1 MVVEVRINGLAMDAQ
16 AKSHVVLLKEVDGER
31 VLPIWIGPAEA
42 QAIARELAGER
53 FPRPLTHDLL
63 ATIVEGLH
71 ARVTRVV
78 IADLKDATFFANLIL
93 ERDGEVISV
102 DARPSDSIA
111 VALRC
116 HAPLFVADKLLAEG
130 AAPQQTELTPEEKK
144 EQLRRFL
151 ENLDPE
157 DFGKYNP

>member
-1 MVVEVRINGLAMDAQ
+1 MVVEVKINGLAIDPQ
-16 AKSHVVLLKEVDGER
+16 AKSHVVLLKEADGER

-63 ATIVEGLH
+63 ATILEGLH
-71 ARVTRVV
+71 ARVTRAV
-78 IADLKDATFFANLIL
+78 IADLQDNTFFASLII
-93 ERDGEVISV
+93 EQGGEVLSI

-116 HAPLFVADKLLAEG
+116 NAPLFVAEKLLSMP
-130 AAPQQTELTPEEKK
+130 APQAEPSEEEKR

>member
-1 MVVEVRINGLAMDAQ
+1 MVVEVKINGLAIDPQ
-16 AKSHVVLLKEVDGER
+16 AKSHVVLLKEADGDR

-71 ARVTRVV
+71 AKVTRVV
-78 IADLKDATFFANLIL
+78 ISDLQENTFFASLIL
-93 ERDGEVISV
+93 EKDGEVISI

-116 HAPLFVADKLLAEG
+116 HAPLFVADKLLTEG
-130 AAPQQTELTPEEKK
+130 APQKEPSEEEKR